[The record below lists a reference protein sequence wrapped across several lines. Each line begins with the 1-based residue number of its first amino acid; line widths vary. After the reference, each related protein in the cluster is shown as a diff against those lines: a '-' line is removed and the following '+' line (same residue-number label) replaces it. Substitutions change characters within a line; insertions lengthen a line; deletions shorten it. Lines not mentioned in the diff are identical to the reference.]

1 MTIKKTLCALVAATS
16 IGLGTLTFTCCDN
29 SAYQERVRQEQV
41 LAQKQ
46 FESLYSDAQ
55 IIARYSV
62 PFVEIKSKKTSYTLD
77 PFTHMGNEMKAQT
90 IRLPV
95 SESYFSSV
103 SVGQELQSKFNT
115 GGLILRGELE
125 GYSLN
130 ISDKHRNDVC
140 YVRNAEGWK
149 EITPQ
154 QYEQLVA
161 LNSQRNELSTEGGI
175 MTRSD
180 VSEQIRDEAKKTCKI
195 VVESKKS
202 NITLDIFQHL
212 ENEWN
217 KMRYPIEIPKF
228 LGDRLQV
235 GSEIDQNFVG
245 GSLFFSRSPSIVKY
259 RVLEKNCQ

>member
-1 MTIKKTLCALVAATS
+1 MNTKKTLCALVAATS
-16 IGLGTLTFTCCDN
+16 IGLSALTFTGCDN

-41 LAQKQ
+41 QAQKQ
-46 FESLYSDAQ
+46 LDALYSDAQ
-55 IIARYSV
+55 VIAKYSV

-77 PFTHMGNEMKAQT
+77 PFTHLGNEMKAQT

-95 SESYFSSV
+95 SEDYFKSV
-103 SVGQELQSKFNT
+103 SVGQELESKFNT
-115 GGLILRGELE
+115 GGMLLRGEFE
-125 GYSLN
+125 RYSVN
-130 ISDKHRNDVC
+130 ISDKLRSDVF
-140 YVRNAEGWK
+140 YVRTAEGWK
-149 EITPQ
+149 EATPQ
-154 QYEQLVA
+154 QYAQLVT
-161 LNSQRNELSTEGGI
+161 LNGQRNELSTEG
-175 MTRSD
+175 D
-180 VSEQIRDEAKKTCKI
+180 VMLRGNVPEQIRDEAGKTCR
-195 VVESKKS
+195 VVIESKKS

-245 GSLFFSRSPSIVKY
+245 GSLFFSRSPSIVTY